1 MIYDVQYVIVGI
13 ISYLLLG
20 ILTASIA
27 GTLSYLIWLFL
38 ERETAKFHIRVS
50 MHFLRMVLACYL
62 VPIIPFFVLCICER
76 SETGYEYVTFSVI
89 ATIIF
94 FVVVPVCVFTMVATL
109 CKKYWDYRRKLYTC
123 LDNVPIDDEEKLAL
137 LEKWCK
143 KLKIHQKVHLSSND
157 YVTSPQILYYKGYQ
171 IIMPSYIM
179 GNKDFSMALLH
190 ELVHLKHGDLITKQ
204 MASIAHVL
212 HGFNPFAAKL
222 RNKIERWA
230 EVDCDFAVCEYGKG
244 EFTRQEYYNC
254 LLRLKLRSSE
264 EKTIRDMCGLVEN
277 RKLVSFRVDMVHSIT
292 EKEMHTPV
300 YGYLVVAFI
309 PLMATFGSV
318 ELFRQI
324 NQKWIQDIVI
334 YRHEGVDDSSLAA
347 NSEGLFEKAEVVYSE
362 EQLLNREDS
371 FDFTL
376 NPNEIW
382 VFDISEGNLSAIW
395 IYTHSRHGR
404 YSSGCIDNKG
414 KILKRDSNNNF
425 ADWFDAG
432 ERTIKQVFVK
442 SMDNKPV
449 KIELLVGED

>member
-94 FVVVPVCVFTMVATL
+94 FVVVPVCVFTMAATL

-123 LDNVPIDDEEKLAL
+123 LDNVPIDDEERLAL

-143 KLKIHQKVHLSSND
+143 KLRIHQKVYLSSND

-204 MASIAHVL
+204 MASVAHVL
-212 HGFNPFAAKL
+212 HGFNPVAAKL

-244 EFTRQEYYNC
+244 EFTRQEYYDC

-277 RKLVSFRVDMVHSIT
+277 RKLVSFRVDMAHSIT

-300 YGYLVVAFI
+300 YGYLVIVFI
-309 PLMATFGSV
+309 PLMAIFSSV

-334 YRHEGVDDSSLAA
+334 YRQEGVDDSALAT
-347 NSEGLFEKAEVVYSE
+347 NLEDLFEKVKVVHSE
-362 EQLLNREDS
+362 IRLLNREDS
-371 FDFTL
+371 FDFTI
-376 NPNEIW
+376 NPKEIW
-382 VFDISEGNLSAIW
+382 VFDISEENLNVLW
-395 IYTHSRHGR
+395 ICTYSVRGR
-404 YSSGCIDNKG
+404 YLFGCIDDRGQVRKMDCN
-414 KILKRDSNNNF
+414 D
-425 ADWFDAG
+425 APVDWFDVG
-432 ERTIKQVFVK
+432 EGTIKQVFVK
-442 SMDNKPV
+442 SMDSRSI
-449 KIELLVGED
+449 KIELLVGEN